1 MAGALPSPAMTNEAS
16 AADLTDLNRG
26 VFPADLLIHAFGR
39 NPDAPAVN
47 IIGVGEMTARQMRD
61 QVSRYAQALASKGLT
76 KGVQMSVLSLNRPE
90 VLFNMAASQMVA
102 TRTTPLHPMGSVEDQ
117 AYVLNDCGAKALIFD
132 PDNFTDRARELV
144 ERAPGIEHVL
154 ALGPTEFGED
164 LNALAAT
171 FEPAPLVSPRVDPE
185 DLSGIAYSGGTT
197 GKPKGIMST
206 YRGGMSMLQIQMS
219 EWQWP
224 DEVRFLICTPLSH
237 AGAAFFT
244 PTLLKGGS
252 LTVLPGFDP
261 VKFMQTVEEH
271 RITATMLVPTML
283 YVLLDH
289 PDFDKYDLSSLQT
302 VFYGASAISPTRLAE
317 AVRRMGPIFFQFYG
331 QAECPMTITVLRKEE
346 HDPENLERLA
356 SCGRPVPWLHVA
368 LLDDD
373 GVEVA
378 PGEAGEICVRGPL
391 TMKGYL
397 GKPEQ
402 TAEAFAH
409 GWLHTGDIARADDEG
424 FLYIVDRKKDM
435 IITGG
440 FNVYPREVEDVLSA
454 HPGVSAVAVIGV
466 PDERWGEAVKA
477 VVVPRPGVDLDPDE
491 LIALVKEAKGSV
503 QAPKSVDFADS
514 IPLSALGKPDKK
526 ALRARYWGDTGRL
539 VN

>member
-1 MAGALPSPAMTNEAS
+1 MTDAS
-16 AADLTDLNRG
+16 NDLSQLYRPVFAADLIIDALG
-26 VFPADLLIHAFGR
+26 K
-39 NPDAPAVN
+39 NPDKPAVN
-47 IIGVGEMTARQMRD
+47 IGDRTMTAREMSE
-61 QVSRYAQALASKGLT
+61 QVSCYVQALRSKGINAGT
-76 KGVQMSVLSLNRPE
+76 QMSVLALNRPE
-90 VLFNMAASQMVA
+90 VLFNMAASQVNA
-102 TRTTPLHPMGSVEDQ
+102 NRTTPLHPMGSLEDQ
-117 AYVLNDCGAKALIFD
+117 AYVLEDCGAEVLIFD
-132 PDNFTDRARELV
+132 PDNFT
-144 ERAPGIEHVL
+144 ERAEELAARTPGIKHVL
-154 ALGPTEFGED
+154 ALGPTTFGED
-164 LNALAAT
+164 LHALANT
-171 FEPAPLVSPRVDPE
+171 FTPERLVAPIVNGS

-206 YRGGMSMLQIQMS
+206 YSSGAAMTTIQMA

-261 VKFMQTVEEH
+261 EKFMQTVESH

-289 PDFDKYDLSSLQT
+289 PKFDQYDLSSLET
-302 VFYGASAISPTRLAE
+302 VFYGAAAISPTRLSE
-317 AVRRMGPIFFQFYG
+317 AINRMGKIFFQFYG
-331 QAECPMTITVLRKEE
+331 QAECPMTITVLRKED
-346 HDPENLERLA
+346 HDPDNLERLA
-356 SCGRPVPWLHVA
+356 SCGRPVPWVHVA

-373 GVEVA
+373 GNEV
-378 PGEAGEICVRGPL
+378 PHGEPGEICVRGPL
-391 TMKGYL
+391 NMKGYL

-409 GWLHTGDIARADDEG
+409 GWLHTGDVARADDEG

-440 FNVYPREVEDVLSA
+440 FNVYPREVEDVISA

-466 PDERWGEAVKA
+466 PDEKWGESVKA
-477 VVVPRPGVDLDPDE
+477 VVVMRPGHVVEADE
-491 LIALVKEAKGSV
+491 LVALVKEAKGAV
-503 QAPKSVDFADS
+503 QAPKSIDFVDA

-526 ALRARYWGDTGRL
+526 TLRARYWGEGGRQ

>member
-1 MAGALPSPAMTNEAS
+1 MTDATWETADLNRPVF
-16 AADLTDLNRG
+16 AADLIISALSRT
-26 VFPADLLIHAFGR
+26 
-39 NPDAPAVN
+39 PDNPAVN
-47 IIGVGEMTARQMRD
+47 IIGQREMTAREMSEM
-61 QVSRYAQALASKGLT
+61 VSRYSQALASKGLT
-76 KGVQMSVLSLNRPE
+76 QGTQLSVLALNRPE
-90 VLFNMAASQMVA
+90 VLFNMAANQVNA
-102 TRTTPLHPMGSVEDQ
+102 TRSTPLHPMGSVDDQ
-117 AYVLNDCGAKALIFD
+117 AYVLTDCGAEALIFD
-132 PDNFTDRARELV
+132 PDNFTERARELA
-144 ERAPGIEHVL
+144 ERVPTVKHFL
-154 ALGPTEFGED
+154 SLGPCEFGED
-164 LNALAAT
+164 LNALAMT
-171 FEPAPLVSPRVDPE
+171 FEPEPLVAPKVDAE
-185 DLSGIAYSGGTT
+185 DLAGISYSGGTT
-197 GKPKGIMST
+197 GKPKGIMSS
-206 YRGGMSMLQIQMS
+206 YRGGATMTQIQMS

-261 VKFMQTVEEH
+261 EKFMQTVQDH
-271 RITATMLVPTML
+271 RITATMLVPTMI

-289 PDFDKYDLSSLQT
+289 PKFDQYDLSSLQT
-302 VFYGASAISPTRLAE
+302 IFYGASAISPTRLAE
-317 AVRRMGPIFFQFYG
+317 GIRRMGPIFFQFYG
-331 QAECPMTITVLRKEE
+331 QAECPMTITVLRKED
-346 HDPENLERLA
+346 HDPDNLERLA

-373 GVEVA
+373 GNVV
-378 PGEAGEICVRGPL
+378 PHGEPGEICVRGPL
-391 TMKGYL
+391 NMKGYL

-409 GWLHTGDIARADDEG
+409 GWLHTGDVARADDEG

-440 FNVYPREVEDVLSA
+440 FNVYPREVEDVIST
-454 HPGVSAVAVIGV
+454 HPAVSAVAVIGV
-466 PDERWGEAVKA
+466 PDDRWGESVKA
-477 VVVPRPGVDLDPDE
+477 VVVTRPGESVDADE

-503 QAPKSVDFADS
+503 QAPKSVDFIDA

-526 ALRARYWGDTGRL
+526 ALRARYWGDGARQ

>member
-1 MAGALPSPAMTNEAS
+1 MSPDRDDWNR
-16 AADLTDLNRG
+16 ADLTRG
-26 VFPADLLIHAFGR
+26 VFPADLLITAFDR
-39 NPDAPAVN
+39 TPDAPAVN
-47 IIGVGEMTARQMRD
+47 IIGTGTMTAREMRD
-61 QVSRYAQALASKGLT
+61 QVSRYSQALASKGLT
-76 KGVQMSVLSLNRPE
+76 QGTQMSVLAMNRPE
-90 VLFNMAASQMVA
+90 VLFNMAASQMNA

-117 AYVLNDCGAKALIFD
+117 AYVLNDCGAKALIYD
-132 PDNFTDRARELV
+132 PDNFTERARELV
-144 ERAPGIEHVL
+144 ARAPGIEHVL
-154 ALGPTEFGED
+154 ALGPTDFGED
-164 LNALAAT
+164 LHALAAT
-171 FEPAPLVSPRVDPE
+171 FDPAPLVAPVVDPE
-185 DLSGIAYSGGTT
+185 DVSGISYSGGTT
-197 GKPKGIMST
+197 GTPKGIMSS
-206 YRGGMSMLQIQMS
+206 YRGGMSMLQIQMA

-224 DEVRFLICTPLSH
+224 EQVRFLICTPLSH

-244 PTLLKGGS
+244 PTLLRGGS

-261 VKFMQTVEEH
+261 VKFLQTVEEH

-289 PDFDKYDLSSLQT
+289 PDFDKYDLSSLET

-317 AVRRMGPIFFQFYG
+317 AVDRMGQIFFQFYG
-331 QAECPMTITVLRKEE
+331 QAECPMTITVLRKED
-346 HDPENLERLA
+346 HDPTNLERLA

-373 GVEVA
+373 GREV
-378 PGEAGEICVRGPL
+378 PHGEPGEICVRGPL

-409 GWLHTGDIARADDEG
+409 GWLHTGDVARADDEG
-424 FLYIVDRKKDM
+424 YLYIVDRKKDM
-435 IITGG
+435 IVTGG
-440 FNVYPREVEDVLSA
+440 FNVYPREIEDVLSA

-466 PDERWGEAVKA
+466 PDERWGESVKA

-491 LIALVKEAKGSV
+491 LIALVREAKGPV
-503 QAPKSVDFADS
+503 QAPKSVDFVEA

-526 ALRARYWGDTGRL
+526 ALRARFWGDTGRN